1 LRGFKRVL
9 QSLLIVVLALGPAA
23 SHAAD
28 PLMLILL
35 RLLRDKVIS
44 TALEN
49 AYAHGQRE
57 ARGALRVAPNPAPPW
72 ALDDQRLRQLIDEG
86 FVHLTDAQ
94 RTEVFAGVKRIL
106 ADPKNAAAI
115 PVIIE
120 ELAIKASAVRQA
132 HEAMSA
138 LSASD
143 KRLLARDTREELLK
157 MPSEE
162 RQQLLQILRSN
173 AIPLPGDLR
182 DLILADFAR
191 LPGSP

>member
-1 LRGFKRVL
+1 LRWFKRAL
-9 QSLLIVVLALGPAA
+9 QSLLILVLATGPVAV
-23 SHAAD
+23 HAAD

-44 TALEN
+44 TALES
-49 AYAHGQRE
+49 AYERGQRE
-57 ARGALRVAPNPAPPW
+57 STGALRATPNPAPPW

-106 ADPKNAAAI
+106 ADPKHAASV
-115 PVIIE
+115 PFIIQ
-120 ELAIKASAVRQA
+120 ELAEKASAVRQA
-132 HEAMSA
+132 HEALSA

-143 KRLLARDTREELLK
+143 KRLLARDTREELLR